1 MAELVECARLEIVY
15 TGDRIEGSNPPISAR
30 ELKTC
35 RPIFLGGMFL
45 PWAEIGGW
53 VRMSGAYH
61 APHENS
67 IFVKRDMHDQYAD
80 KQLQNMQKRIFFIE
94 FLRLCFVIVYQGTL
108 PIRQ

>member
-1 MAELVECARLEIVY
+1 MRTTRNRVY
-15 TGDRIEGSNPPISAR
+15 GRPYRGFESPYLRQGIKNKPPN
-30 ELKTC
+30 
-35 RPIFLGGMFL
+35 FLGGMFL

>member
-1 MAELVECARLEIVY
+1 M
-15 TGDRIEGSNPPISAR
+15 PPY
-30 ELKTC
+30 
-35 RPIFLGGMFL
+35 FLGGMFL

-80 KQLQNMQKRIFFIE
+80 KQLQNMQKRIYFIE
-94 FLRLCFVIVYQGTL
+94 FLRLCFVFVYQGEWQIKN
-108 PIRQ
+108 PGN

>member
-1 MAELVECARLEIVY
+1 
-15 TGDRIEGSNPPISAR
+15 
-30 ELKTC
+30 
-35 RPIFLGGMFL
+35 LGGLIL

-80 KQLQNMQKRIFFIE
+80 KQLQNMQKRIFFLE
-94 FLRLCFVIVYQGTL
+94 FLRLCFVFVYQGGMANKKSRELKTSRPIFFGRHDFTL
-108 PIRQ
+108 GGDRGMGGKVSGA

>member
-1 MAELVECARLEIVY
+1 MRTTRNRVY
-15 TGDRIEGSNPPISAR
+15 GRPYRGFESPYLRQGIKIKPPN
-30 ELKTC
+30 
-35 RPIFLGGMFL
+35 FLGGMFL

-94 FLRLCFVIVYQGTL
+94 FLHYVLFLFIKGE
-108 PIRQ
+108 RQIKNPGN